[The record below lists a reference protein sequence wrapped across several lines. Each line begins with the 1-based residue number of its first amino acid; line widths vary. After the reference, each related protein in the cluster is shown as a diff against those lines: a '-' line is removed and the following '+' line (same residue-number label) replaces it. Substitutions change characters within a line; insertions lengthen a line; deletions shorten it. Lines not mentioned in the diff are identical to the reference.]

1 MTPFS
6 ILGLDESIDDDEQI
20 KLAYLT
26 KTRQFPP
33 DHAPEAFQRIRQ
45 AYETIATAKQRRH
58 YQLFYCAPCQPK
70 EVIAQLNQQQ
80 RNPFER
86 PDEAA
91 LRQALLTAATTLS
104 SATTQEA

>member
-33 DHAPEAFQRIRQ
+33 ITRRRRFSAFVKRMRPSPPPNSGATISSSTAPLVNL
-45 AYETIATAKQRRH
+45 RR
-58 YQLFYCAPCQPK
+58 
-70 EVIAQLNQQQ
+70 
-80 RNPFER
+80 
-86 PDEAA
+86 
-91 LRQALLTAATTLS
+91 
-104 SATTQEA
+104 